1 MPCFRAMLKRAYG
14 RRGDN
19 AGAVTAGEAAA
30 LLRFCFADL
39 YDASAPAD
47 GAGTAPPHD
56 QVIPV

>member
-1 MPCFRAMLKRAYG
+1 MLKRAYG